1 MKIKSISKHV
11 LAIVLSLAVLASTM
25 MLNTFSAF
33 ATDEGTGITYW
44 DGTIAQPTNEEDPY
58 SVYESGTGTELDP
71 YIISTPEQLAYL
83 VATIP
88 NNGTLSNLTNGKYFE
103 LANDIYLNNVT
114 SDTWYENEGNKE
126 WYSKG
131 QDDKPFQ
138 NHSSFLGT
146 LDGAGHTIYG
156 LYFNRDAT
164 SVSDKWFGLFPILRG
179 TIKNLR
185 ISRSYVSTKDT
196 NNNVM
201 VGAFAACVRGT
212 DAKITNCVVDDTTVR
227 GYMVGGFVG
236 SFNEA
241 GDWAQNTKL
250 VIDNCYSKATVITT
264 FTWSTKR
271 LNRMFVGEYRETVR
285 NNKTHTVEIN
295 NSYAVGDVDLAPPT
309 VNAENG
315 NFVTTIKNCYTTKS
329 DSTEAGVTVRTLS
342 EMTGAK
348 AKVYMNAF
356 DFNNVWYTEA
366 GKTPQLRFGDIE
378 KVNATKLW
386 NVWDGTVPET
396 VTYDGGN
403 GQSAATAYEIS
414 TAEQLAYLVSK
425 GSSGYYKLTDDI
437 YLNDVS
443 DSEWYNNTPNEWSAV
458 VGANT
463 NFWGTVDG
471 NGHTIY
477 GLYINSGLYFTG
489 LIPRFVGGTISNL
502 RISKSYVKNTG
513 YDGGHGVLVGQIWQ
527 NRNVRNCVID
537 ETVEFITA
545 GYGSPLIG
553 GLNDDGANLTGT
565 VNVEGCYVAAKM
577 STTHADTKPAAFFGK
592 PITAKGITY
601 SPTASHLVIKK
612 SYYSGEYAL
621 AAEKADG
628 PVIYDGCYT
637 TKVYDT
643 ENGETVPTGVIAS
656 SNLEAMKAA
665 GLSAVLAKFPKL
677 GNANGDANAAVDVC
691 DLVTLKKL
699 ELGMAVVLD
708 IYGSDVNND
717 REING
722 LDYLALQKYILND
735 LSVFQ

>member
-1 MKIKSISKHV
+1 MPQAVFCKKINFRKVIGMKIKSISKHV
-11 LAIVLSLAVLASTM
+11 LAIVLSLAVLASAM
-25 MLNTFSAF
+25 MLNTFSVF
-33 ATDEGTGITYW
+33 AEADTGTASPQIWSGTAYPTDLTGKDLWDHSKMGNVFDGGTGSST
-44 DGTIAQPTNEEDPY
+44 EPY
-58 SVYESGTGTELDP
+58 L
-71 YIISTPEQLAYL
+71 ISDPEQLAY
-83 VATIP
+83 VCQFAGWYIE
-88 NNGTLSNLTNGKYFE
+88 NKYFK
-103 LANDIYLNNVT
+103 LTADIYLNDVSNP
-114 SDTWYENEGNKE
+114 DWM
-126 WYSKG
+126 
-131 QDDKPFQ
+131 
-138 NHSSFLGT
+138 SSAKQWILSEDNNGFRNAH
-146 LDGAGHTIYG
+146 LDGDGHTIYG
-156 LYFNRDAT
+156 LYMNKENGYCGLIYKVT
-164 SVSDKWFGLFPILRG
+164 GSSSVE
-179 TIKNLR
+179 NLR
-185 ISRSYVSTKDT
+185 IAKSYIRNAR
-196 NNNVM
+196 NNNYVTSSAL
-201 VGAFAACVRGT
+201 VGFVHNNATMTVN
-212 DAKITNCVVDDTTVR
+212 NCVIDDDVQVVAR
-227 GYMVGGFVG
+227 SGMAGGFIGFADTG
-236 SFNEA
+236 STVTIN
-241 GDWAQNTKL
+241 
-250 VIDNCYSKATVITT
+250 NCYSGAKLTQEATWFSSSCYVRAFASARSDTKAAAITISNSYTTSDRDLAFVSSSTAGT
-264 FTWSTKR
+264 FT
-271 LNRMFVGEYRETVR
+271 
-285 NNKTHTVEIN
+285 
-295 NSYAVGDVDLAPPT
+295 
-309 VNAENG
+309 
-315 NFVTTIKNCYTTKS
+315 NCYTTYA
-329 DSTEAGVTVRTLS
+329 DTTEKDVTVRTLA

-348 AKVYMNAF
+348 ARVYMNAF

-366 GKTPQLRFGDIE
+366 GKTPQLRALVETVPTED
-378 KVNATKLW
+378 TKLW

-396 VTYDGGN
+396 VTYDGGD
-403 GQSAATAYEIS
+403 GKSAATAYEIS

-425 GSSGYYKLTDDI
+425 GSGGYYKLTDDI

-443 DSEWYNNTPNEWSAV
+443 DSEWYNNTQNEWSAV

-463 NFWGTVDG
+463 NFSGTVDG

-477 GLYINSGLYFTG
+477 GLYINSNLYFTG

-577 STTHADTKPAAFFGK
+577 STIHADTKPAAFFGK

-601 SPTASHLVIKK
+601 SSTASHLVIEN

-621 AAEKADG
+621 AAEKEDG

-637 TKVYDT
+637 TKELD
-643 ENGETVPTGVIAS
+643 TVPTGVTAGAT
-656 SNLEAMKAA
+656 LEVMNTA
-665 GLSAVLAKFPKL
+665 GLSTVLKEFPKL
-677 GNANGDANAAVDVC
+677 GNVNGDDAASVDIC

>member
-11 LAIVLSLAVLASTM
+11 LAIVLSLAVLASAM
-25 MLNTFSAF
+25 MLNTFSVF
-33 ATDEGTGITYW
+33 AEGEEPAALDIW
-44 DGTIAQPTNEEDPY
+44 DGTLATIPDDGATHPY
-58 SVYESGTGTELDP
+58 AGGNGTAAEP
-71 YIISTPEQLAYL
+71 YLISTPEQFAYML
-83 VATIP
+83 IKANWNTTNSIP
-88 NNGTLSNLTNGKYFE
+88 GGAHYKLL
-103 LANDIYLNNVT
+103 NDIYLNNV
-114 SDTWYENEGNKE
+114 SAGE
-126 WYSKG
+126 WYNSANINAWRG
-131 QDDKPFQ
+131 LADNDDECSGRLFY
-138 NHSSFLGT
+138 
-146 LDGAGHTIYG
+146 GHIHGNGKTVYG
-156 LYFNRDAT
+156 LYIDGDYYYSGLIYRFGDGA
-164 SVSDKWFGLFPILRG
+164 SVED
-179 TIKNLR
+179 LR
-185 ISRSYVSTKDT
+185 ISKAYVNATSWSGSHGVLVGHSWGNTTVKNVVIDDT
-196 NNNVM
+196 VKAKAANGGAAVIGGIQGDITVPVTVENCYVGANITSGNNNPRAFLGAYYDNTKGLDYTTTSHLIIKNSYY
-201 VGAFAACVRGT
+201 VGANQLVVEKPDGT
-212 DAKITNCVVDDTTVR
+212 QPVK
-227 GYMVGGFVG
+227 F
-236 SFNEA
+236 E
-241 GDWAQNTKL
+241 
-250 VIDNCYSKATVITT
+250 
-264 FTWSTKR
+264 
-271 LNRMFVGEYRETVR
+271 
-285 NNKTHTVEIN
+285 
-295 NSYAVGDVDLAPPT
+295 
-309 VNAENG
+309 
-315 NFVTTIKNCYTTKS
+315 NCYTTSEKLS
-329 DSTEAGVTVRTLS
+329 NVRNTGTGVTKRTLA

-477 GLYINSGLYFTG
+477 GLYINSNLYFTG

-553 GLNDDGANLTGT
+553 GLNDDGANHTGT

-592 PITAKGITY
+592 PIIAKGITY
-601 SPTASHLVIKK
+601 SSTASHLVIKN

-643 ENGETVPTGVIAS
+643 ENGEKAPAGVTDS

-665 GLSAVLAKFPKL
+665 GLSAVLAKFSKL

-699 ELGMAVVLD
+699 ELGMGVD
-708 IYGSDVNND
+708 INIYASDVNND

-722 LDYLALQKYILND
+722 MDFTALKKYILND